1 MLAVYQAPLPG
12 HDPVSSAH
20 RHLYI
25 GTAPRRHLL
34 RRWAL
39 RRRLAVRR
47 YNGVGDHV
55 DDLFYSSFPIYD
67 TADTATFAV
76 AVNVEK
82 KLQSLYTKTSRKNIA
97 KFQIYQLNLAKYGYI
112 RTFVS
117 PNGGYTYMY

>member
-1 MLAVYQAPLPG
+1 MQYKTATTTTRTTWL
-12 HDPVSSAH
+12 HDSIDISK
-20 RHLYI
+20 
-25 GTAPRRHLL
+25 
-34 RRWAL
+34 L